1 MRRWL
6 DWRRLIR
13 SQRGSQMVEF
23 ALLAPILIYLVL
35 CIPVFGM
42 FVRSWIVVS
51 GAARAGAREA
61 SLLGVQ
67 GSREAV
73 ARQAADRNIY
83 IAKEGDNGT
92 VYFDPVRD
100 VQVETS
106 GGRVTVSVTYHQSSY
121 LPLLNSLL
129 GGSGEAGGDTIP
141 LTASATF
148 QIEQGA
154 SLK

>member
-1 MRRWL
+1 MRRRL
-6 DWRRLIR
+6 GWRQLLR
-13 SQRGSQMVEF
+13 SRRGSQMVEF

-61 SLLGVQ
+61 SLLRVQ

-73 ARQAADRNIY
+73 ARQAADQNIY
-83 IAKEGDNGT
+83 IAKEGGNGA
-92 VYFDPVRD
+92 VYFDPARD
-100 VQVETS
+100 VKVKSS

-121 LPLLNSLL
+121 LPLLSALL
-129 GGSGEAGGDTIP
+129 GGSSQSGGDTVP

-148 QIEQGA
+148 QIEQGR

>member
-1 MRRWL
+1 
-6 DWRRLIR
+6 
-13 SQRGSQMVEF
+13 MVEF

-61 SLLGVQ
+61 SLLGV
-67 GSREAV
+67 GSRTAV
-73 ARQAADRNIY
+73 ARQAAARNIY
-83 IAKEGDNGT
+83 IAKEGENGT
-92 VYFDPVRD
+92 VYFDPAKD

-106 GGRVTVSVTYHQSSY
+106 GGRVTVSVTYHQLSY
-121 LPLLNSLL
+121 LPLLSGLL
-129 GGSGEAGGDTIP
+129 GGTSQPGGDTIP

-148 QIEQGA
+148 QIEQGRR
-154 SLK
+154 LK